1 MADDFVADIAFGIGF
16 MLWITAL
23 AYVLEGGSFI
33 GCTGNFAAGSL
44 AMGRTITNR
53 ALEEGGLQVSVALVA
68 LFGLRFGWADIVLIG
83 YSFGL
88 LILVDVV
95 RFFIINFLIL
105 GKALWAAPELVGPCL
120 LEIDT
125 RTF

>member
-1 MADDFVADIAFGIGF
+1 M
-16 MLWITAL
+16 
-23 AYVLEGGSFI
+23 YK
-33 GCTGNFAAGSL
+33 
-44 AMGRTITNR
+44 RQITNR

-105 GKALWAAPELVGPCL
+105 GKALGAAPELVGPCL